1 MPRAMIRTKDANRNA
16 MLLIT
21 FDVPDA
27 NGSRHAG
34 SRRPSVLGALT
45 CGTLAPSPANCHPT
59 PPQPERG
66 QARLQQHYVQPRQAG
81 VGRRGELSECWATI
95 CVEPTR
101 YIYRIK
107 IPPNRIKIPP
117 PDSLTRA
124 RELLLRAGIGL
135 HADLSGVCTK
145 FRVWWCRRS
154 CRCNRMGCPCRLR
167 CRRCSRAE

>member
-34 SRRPSVLGALT
+34 SRRPSVLGTLT

-107 IPPNRIKIPP
+107 IPPIGSRYRPGFLNARNFCYV
-117 PDSLTRA
+117 RA
-124 RELLLRAGIGL
+124 LVCMRTCRGFARS
-135 HADLSGVCTK
+135 SG
-145 FRVWWCRRS
+145 F
-154 CRCNRMGCPCRLR
+154 G
-167 CRRCSRAE
+167 